1 MVRLRGRGMTLRGR
15 RMGSHANDD
24 APGAP
29 MLADVGRLA
38 AYIEGRLDAEG
49 RRQVEGYLAVNPDL
63 AARVMGELHR
73 HGNVASAPTARPRHT
88 YVRTAVALGC
98 GLLLTTSLLLANQFR
113 RELPFAAP
121 DFVEDAVVSHRTTLL
136 RADMASQ
143 EETPTLNAKEMRAK
157 ANLEIPSLPSGW
169 RIMDVQLYPS
179 DDGPSMHV
187 LIRTPQEDLLTLF
200 AVRARTSA
208 TARPELTRSDGS
220 DVIYW
225 ERGPFGYALL
235 GARSLETL
243 KRDAAQLVGA
253 PS

>member
-1 MVRLRGRGMTLRGR
+1 MSRP
-15 RMGSHANDD
+15 ANDD
-24 APGAP
+24 MPHAP
-29 MLADVGRLA
+29 MLADAGRLA
-38 AYIEGRLDAEG
+38 AYVEGRLPPDG
-49 RRQVEGYLAVNPDL
+49 RRQIEGYLAANPDL

-73 HGNVASAPTARPRHT
+73 HGNVAAPPSPARRRT
-88 YVRTAVALGC
+88 YVRTALALGC
-98 GLLLTTSLLLANQFR
+98 GLLVTSAVLLGGHFR
-113 RELPFAAP
+113 RDLPFLVP

-136 RADMASQ
+136 RADMSSQ
-143 EETPTLNAKEMRAK
+143 EETPTFNAMEMRTKAK
-157 ANLEIPSLPSGW
+157 LEIPALPNGW

-187 LIRTPQEDLLTLF
+187 LINTPQDERLTLF

-208 TARPELTRSDGS
+208 SARPELTRSDGA

-243 KRDAAQLVGA
+243 KRDAALLAGA
-253 PS
+253 PT